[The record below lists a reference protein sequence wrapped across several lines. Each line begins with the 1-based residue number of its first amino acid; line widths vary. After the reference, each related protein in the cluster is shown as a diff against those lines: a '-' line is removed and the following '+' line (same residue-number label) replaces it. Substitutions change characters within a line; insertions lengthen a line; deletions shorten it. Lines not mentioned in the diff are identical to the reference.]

1 MNCIKYITIHIYI
14 NDICRKYLLSYLCCR
29 LFDEVEFEFA
39 SENISVLIELFVC
52 KKSDYFCY
60 ILCVCK
66 LKRKYLNSRKNVMY
80 SKCTSHIYK
89 KFATHSATANDRN
102 K

>member
-1 MNCIKYITIHIYI
+1 MNWIKYITIHIYI

-29 LFDEVEFEFA
+29 LFDEVEFEFT

-66 LKRKYLNSRKNVMY
+66 LKRKYSNSRKKMSCALSTKYITYTQKVCN
-80 SKCTSHIYK
+80 
-89 KFATHSATANDRN
+89 A
-102 K
+102 